1 LKLPPPA
8 YRQAAADGRLQRQ
21 AALAKQ
27 ALAACRLC
35 PRDCGA
41 RRLAG
46 ETGFCRCGAAAV
58 VAGYGPHFG
67 EEQPL
72 VGRHGSGTIFF
83 AHCNLRCTFCQNYEI
98 SHLGHGDSATA
109 DQLAAI
115 MLALQAMGCANINLV
130 TPSHVVP
137 QILEALCLAAAD
149 GLRLPLVYNTSAY
162 DRVETLRLLDGV
174 VDIYMPDFKFWD
186 AAVAAETCQAP
197 DYRRVACAAIEEMHR
212 QVGDLVLGADGLATR
227 GLLVRHLVLPQNLAG
242 TAAVMGWIAAAI
254 SPHTYVNVM
263 AQYRPCGTA
272 SRTPAL
278 ARRVTAAEY
287 EAALAAARR
296 AGLHR
301 LDGGP
306 RRWRF

>member
-1 LKLPPPA
+1 MKPSSPA

-27 ALAACRLC
+27 ALAVCRLC

-98 SHLGHGDSATA
+98 SHLGHGDPATA

-149 GLRLPLVYNTSAY
+149 GLRLPLVYTTRAPTTGWKPSGCWTGWWTSTC
-162 DRVETLRLLDGV
+162 RTSSSG
-174 VDIYMPDFKFWD
+174 MPPWPPK
-186 AAVAAETCQAP
+186 P
-197 DYRRVACAAIEEMHR
+197 
-212 QVGDLVLGADGLATR
+212 
-227 GLLVRHLVLPQNLAG
+227 
-242 TAAVMGWIAAAI
+242 
-254 SPHTYVNVM
+254 
-263 AQYRPCGTA
+263 
-272 SRTPAL
+272 
-278 ARRVTAAEY
+278 ARRPTTAE
-287 EAALAAARR
+287 
-296 AGLHR
+296 
-301 LDGGP
+301 
-306 RRWRF
+306 

>member
-1 LKLPPPA
+1 
-8 YRQAAADGRLQRQ
+8 
-21 AALAKQ
+21 
-27 ALAACRLC
+27 
-35 PRDCGA
+35 
-41 RRLAG
+41 
-46 ETGFCRCGAAAV
+46 
-58 VAGYGPHFG
+58 
-67 EEQPL
+67 
-72 VGRHGSGTIFF
+72 
-83 AHCNLRCTFCQNYEI
+83 
-98 SHLGHGDSATA
+98 
-109 DQLAAI
+109 
-115 MLALQAMGCANINLV
+115 
-130 TPSHVVP
+130 
-137 QILEALCLAAAD
+137 
-149 GLRLPLVYNTSAY
+149 
-162 DRVETLRLLDGV
+162 V

-254 SPHTYVNVM
+254 SPYTYVNVM

-272 SRTPAL
+272 SRHPAL